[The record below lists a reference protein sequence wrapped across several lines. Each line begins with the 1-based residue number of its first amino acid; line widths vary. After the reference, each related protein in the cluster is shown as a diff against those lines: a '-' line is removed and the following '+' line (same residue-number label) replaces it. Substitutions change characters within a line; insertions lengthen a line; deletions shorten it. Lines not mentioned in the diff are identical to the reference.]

1 MEAQVHEIDLP
12 PDALAMTTLS
22 RVDYI
27 DAFRLETARASDRTG
42 EEWARAILEGA
53 PEDTRKMLRRGWFAI
68 GVRLGSTQE
77 SALVLGWTLRSSSP
91 DHALIA
97 ARSVIGI
104 EAEVLFKRE
113 RDGLLAATLMKL
125 TNPAARAFW
134 AGFSF
139 QHRRVLRHLLRQAGR
154 SSVGVERAP
163 HRPAGPVEDLGL
175 TR

>member
-1 MEAQVHEIDLP
+1 MKVQVREIDLP
-12 PDALAMTTLS
+12 AAALALATLS
-22 RVDYI
+22 RVDYT
-27 DAFRLETARASDRTG
+27 DAFVLETARASERTA

-53 PEDTRKMLRRGWFAI
+53 PEATRRMLRRGWFVI
-68 GVRLGSTQE
+68 GVRLGATDDPS
-77 SALVLGWTLRSSSP
+77 LVLGWTLRRSSP

-97 ARSVIGI
+97 ARSVFGI
-104 EAEVLFKRE
+104 DAEVLFKRE

-139 QHRRVLRHLLRQAGR
+139 QHRRVLRHLLTQAGR
-154 SSVGVERAP
+154 SSLGAERAP
-163 HRPAGPVEDLGL
+163 HRPTGSVEDLGL